1 MGRGLVALG
10 LMSGALAC
18 ALLGAI
24 GRDALGPL
32 ALLSTSEHLVGET
45 ADLESRL
52 SGLSTELAA
61 ARKASS
67 EYSGRLIKTL
77 IDARVEI
84 LRTNSDLLRQR
95 LDAIRVG
102 ARPNIVVVAAAP
114 NPSRG
119 SEIAKQIASTT
130 REIEVQEAESAKY
143 SGGLVKAIADSGV
156 ATGRLTLAML
166 QLEQTKAELGIAWMP
181 APVGETS
188 SESVPRVQP
197 SSHAANTDTAAV
209 KPIKLVPAVTGKR
222 YVESDWKAGTY
233 QDAIFFDINWD
244 TSKLPRPTRAVKG
257 ILVLAD
263 VFGEARFRIKVTID
277 DAMKPGTPLRQAS
290 LGFRYNKFN
299 EDHQWV
305 RATELTNMTF
315 SFEASDVLYADG
327 TKEKLPATLAE
338 SSGQP

>member
-18 ALLGAI
+18 ALLGAV

-32 ALLSTSEHLVGET
+32 ALLPTSEHLVGET

-52 SGLSTELAA
+52 SGLSAELAA

-67 EYSGRLIKTL
+67 EYSAGLIKTL

-102 ARPNIVVVAAAP
+102 ARPNIMVVATAP
-114 NPSRG
+114 NPNRS

-130 REIEVQEAESAKY
+130 REIEAQEAESAKY
-143 SGGLVKAIADSGV
+143 SGGLVKAIADSSV

-181 APVGETS
+181 ALLAEKGS
-188 SESVPRVQP
+188 GSVPAVRPPPQTA
-197 SSHAANTDTAAV
+197 STDTV
-209 KPIKLVPAVTGKR
+209 TGKPIKLVPAVTGKR
-222 YVESDWKAGTY
+222 YVESNWKAGTY

-263 VFGEARFRIKVTID
+263 VFGEARFRIKLTID
-277 DAMKPGTPLRQAS
+277 DAMKPGTPLRQAGLS
-290 LGFRYNKFN
+290 FRYNQFD
-299 EDHQWV
+299 EEHHWV
-305 RATELTNMTF
+305 RTTELTNMTF
-315 SFEASDVLYADG
+315 TFEASDVLYADG
-327 TKEKLPATLAE
+327 TKEKLPATVSA